1 MKRSKV
7 VVALTMLMMVAVG
20 RHAFAIP
27 ATQVRLSSVGQ
38 NIAFTAPISE
48 QEHQWLERKQV
59 IRLGVSSPNFPPFTI
74 TTAKNEL
81 EGISADHVYALQK
94 SLGIHFEILRF
105 NTRALAFDALRRGE
119 IDLVDAV
126 TPSETQEYGSGS
138 TAPYTFTRVAL
149 YSKTGSL
156 LNLKLNNTT
165 SVIAA
170 TEDGFVSDLAF
181 SKFRNTTI
189 KRYKSPYEAIAAVL
203 DGDAAAYLGDTVSTS
218 YLINQSF
225 NNQLVTNLS
234 VDNSDT
240 PISFGVMPDNRV
252 LDILISRQLGTRS
265 RCQKVDT
272 VNWWVSTL
280 KCYNGELLHLLSP
293 EEKALLNRNTT
304 FKIAVSE
311 DLAPY
316 ALFDATGQ
324 FGGTMSDIL
333 ELVRLSSG
341 LNFEV
346 VRTHSIHAAQA
357 MLDNGSAQLSILSET
372 RSRDKK
378 YLFTQPII
386 TTPYTVITRINDYD
400 NFTLSDSKLKTVA
413 LPRSDA
419 LEEFIKQH
427 YPNLN
432 LISTDNVA
440 DALNMVRDAKADY
453 TVTSTNQARY
463 YLSYKYENTLK
474 TSGVLPG
481 ANTLIG
487 IAGAMGNPDLISIIE
502 KSLMKISPNE
512 VAVIAGRWRAN
523 AATDNL
529 YWEGLSLRVYQ
540 VLSGL
545 FVLLL
550 ATCIWI
556 VYLRKIIFKKSTV
569 RKQLQDR
576 LSLVQN
582 IVNSIPQPVYVR
594 DSEGKLLLFNTAY
607 AQSIS
612 ANATHNTQISLLES
626 LLNQPTLALWQQDYA
641 HVVATGEAVA
651 KDQVWASYNRT
662 LDIYHWIQP
671 LRDDRLDIIGVVCG
685 WLDISDRSRM
695 LEQLRQAKADADK
708 ANSAKSIFLAT
719 MSHEIR
725 TPMNAIIGMLEL
737 ALSSGRSPQKNR
749 ESLQIA
755 HESSLSLL
763 QLLGGILD
771 ISSIES
777 GQHQVHLE
785 ATHLKQIVDTVVD
798 IFQVNAEKKGLRI
811 NTQFDDYA
819 LRIAGFDRLKIKQV
833 LSNLISNAIK
843 FTDHGGMTLRVTG
856 KALEKGSFEFSIS
869 VQDTGSGIPRSEMA
883 TLFIPFSQVNISQN
897 SGAGL
902 GLSIAQSLSRIM
914 GGDLLVDSVPGAGT
928 TMTLKGI
935 AVDANLISAGP
946 TPLRSSA
953 PASTTKRLNILIVDD
968 HLPSLMLLQEQI
980 QLMGHLP
987 LIAHDGLEALF
998 KWEDHEVDMVI
1009 TDCNMP
1015 ELDGIGLTEELRK
1028 LEQQLRSKPCTIIGV
1043 TASASA
1049 EDMRAYLKAGMN
1061 VCLLKPVNIP
1071 LLAQYIPALATE
1083 GLPVSYMGDIPDSTR
1098 HTIMAELVVSNR
1110 QDLLTLQ
1117 ACLNAFDLKG
1127 MADTAHK
1134 LKGSAR
1140 LMQSDE
1146 VWNLCQGLEQA
1157 LSNEPEPIELQ
1168 RLVIELR
1175 VALEATQ

>member
-1 MKRSKV
+1 MKCN
-7 VVALTMLMMVAVG
+7 ALGILLTVLLLIVLP
-20 RHAFAIP
+20 RQSFAIT
-27 ATQVRLSSVGQ
+27 ATPVQLSNIGQ
-38 NIAFTAPISE
+38 NIGFSAPISD
-48 QEHQWLERKQV
+48 QERQWLEGKKV
-59 IRLGVSSPNFPPFTI
+59 IRVGVSSPNFPPFTI

-81 EGISADHVYALQK
+81 EGISADNLYALEK
-94 SLGIHFEILRF
+94 KLGIHFEILRF
-105 NTRALAFDALRRGE
+105 NNRALAFDALRRGK
-119 IDLVDAV
+119 IDLLDAV
-126 TPSETQEYGSGS
+126 TPSEAQEYGSGR
-138 TAPYTFTRVAL
+138 TAEYTYTRVAL

-156 LNLKLNNTT
+156 LSLDLQDAT

-170 TEDGFVSDLAF
+170 TEDGFVSDQAF
-181 SKFRNTTI
+181 SIIRNTTI

-203 DGDAAAYLGDTVSTS
+203 DGDAVAYLGDTVSTS

-225 NNQLVTNLS
+225 NNQLVTNIS
-234 VDNSDT
+234 VDNTDT
-240 PISFGVMPDNRV
+240 PISFGVMPDNPV
-252 LDILISRQLGTRS
+252 LETIISRQLRTRS
-265 RCQKVDT
+265 RCQKIDT
-272 VNWWVSTL
+272 VNWWVSAL
-280 KCYNGELLHLLSP
+280 KCYNGEFLHLLSP
-293 EEKALLNRNTT
+293 EEKALLSRNTT

-316 ALFDATGQ
+316 ALFDTTGQ
-324 FGGTMSDIL
+324 FGGSMSDIL

-341 LNFEV
+341 LNFEI
-346 VRTHSIHAAQA
+346 VRTHSIHSAQA

-372 RSRDKK
+372 RSRDEK
-378 YLFTQPII
+378 YLFTQPIM
-386 TTPYTVITRINDYD
+386 TTPYTVITRANDYE
-400 NFTLSDSKLKTVA
+400 NFALSDSKLKTIA

-419 LEEFIKQH
+419 LEEFIKQR

-481 ANTLIG
+481 VTTLLG
-487 IAGAMGNPDLISIIE
+487 IAGAVDNPKLISIID
-502 KSLMKISPNE
+502 KALMKISPSE
-512 VAVIAGRWRAN
+512 AAVITGRWRAN

-540 VLSGL
+540 VLSVL

-556 VYLRKIIFKKSTV
+556 VYLRKLIFKKTTV
-569 RKQLQDR
+569 RKQLQER

-582 IVNSIPQPVYVR
+582 IVDSIPQPIYVR
-594 DSEGKLLLFNTAY
+594 DREGQLLLFNTAY

-612 ANATHNTQISLLES
+612 ANATHDTPARLLDS
-626 LLNQPTLALWQQDYA
+626 LLNQQTLALWQRDYA
-641 HVVATGEAVA
+641 HVVATGETVA
-651 KDQVWASYNRT
+651 KDQPWVLDDQT

-671 LRDDRLDIIGVVCG
+671 LLDDRQHIIGVVCG
-685 WLDISDRSRM
+685 WLDISDRTHM

-708 ANSAKSIFLAT
+708 SNSAKSVFLAT

-737 ALSSGRSPQKNR
+737 ALTPDRSQQKNR

-777 GQHQVHLE
+777 GQTRVHLE
-785 ATHLKQIVDTVVD
+785 AIHLKQIIDTVVD
-798 IFQVNAEKKGLRI
+798 IFQVSAEKKGLWI
-811 NTQFDDYA
+811 NTQYDDYA
-819 LRIAGFDRLKIKQV
+819 LRVAGYDRLKIKQV

-843 FTDHGGMTLRVTG
+843 FTEHGGLTLRVTG
-856 KALEKGSFEFSIS
+856 KALEKGSFEFAIS
-869 VQDTGSGIPRSEMA
+869 VHDTGPGISPSEMD

-902 GLSIAQSLSRIM
+902 GLSISQSLSRIM

-935 AVDANLISAGP
+935 AVDADLISEPPA
-946 TPLRSSA
+946 PLRASV
-953 PASTTKRLNILIVDD
+953 PASTTRQLNILIVDD
-968 HLPSLMLLQEQI
+968 HLPSLKLLQEQI
-980 QLMGHLP
+980 LLLGHLP
-987 LIAHDGLEALF
+987 LVAHDGLEALF
-998 KWEDHEVDMVI
+998 IWEDHEIDMVI

-1015 ELDGIGLTEELRK
+1015 ELDGIGLTEEIRQ
-1028 LEQQLRSKPCTIIGV
+1028 LEQQLKNKPCTIIGV
-1043 TASASA
+1043 TASARA
-1049 EDMRAYLKAGMN
+1049 EDMHAYLKAGMN
-1061 VCLLKPVNIP
+1061 VCLLKPVNLP
-1071 LLAQYIPALATE
+1071 LLARHVPALRKA
-1083 GLPVSYMGDIPDSTR
+1083 GQSVGYMGDIPDSTQQA
-1098 HTIMAELVVSNR
+1098 IMAELVISNR
-1110 QDLLTLQ
+1110 KDLLTLQ
-1117 ACLNAFDLKG
+1117 ACLKVFDLQG

-1146 VWNLCQGLEQA
+1146 VWNHCQA
-1157 LSNEPEPIELQ
+1157 LENALSHQPQPAELEH
-1168 RLVIELR
+1168 LVIELR
-1175 VALEATQ
+1175 VALESTL

>member
-1 MKRSKV
+1 MKRNYLGMTLA
-7 VVALTMLMMVAVG
+7 ALLLIVLVRHSFAMTATAV
-20 RHAFAIP
+20 
-27 ATQVRLSSVGQ
+27 QLSNVGQ
-38 NIAFTAPISE
+38 NIGFSAPVTE
-48 QEHQWLERKQV
+48 QEHQWLEGKKV
-59 IRLGVSSPNFPPFTI
+59 VRLGVSSPNFPPFTI

-81 EGISADHVYALQK
+81 EGISADNLYGLQK
-94 SLGIHFEILRF
+94 KLGIHFDILRF
-105 NTRALAFDALRRGE
+105 DNRARAFDALRRGE

-126 TPSETQEYGSGS
+126 TPAEAREYGSGL
-138 TAPYTFTRVAL
+138 TAEYTYTRVAL

-156 LNLKLNNTT
+156 LSLDLKNLA
-165 SVIAA
+165 SVIA
-170 TEDGFVSDLAF
+170 TTKDGFVSDLAF

-189 KRYKSPYEAIAAVL
+189 KSYQSPYEAIAAVL
-203 DGDAAAYLGDTVSTS
+203 DGSAEAYLGDTVSTS
-218 YLINQSF
+218 YLINQTF
-225 NNQLVTNLS
+225 NNQLVTNLT
-234 VDNSDT
+234 VENTDT
-240 PISFGVMPDNRV
+240 PISFGVMPSNHV
-252 LDILISRQLGTRS
+252 LETIISRQLRTRS
-265 RCQKVDT
+265 RCQKVDM

-280 KCYNGELLHLLSP
+280 KCYNGEFLHLLSD
-293 EEKALLNRNTT
+293 EEKALLSRNTT

-316 ALFDATGQ
+316 ALFDTSGQ
-324 FGGTMSDIL
+324 FGGSMSDFL

-346 VRTHSIHAAQA
+346 IRTRSVHDAQVL
-357 MLDNGSAQLSILSET
+357 LDNGSAQLSILSET

-386 TTPYTVITRINDYD
+386 TTPYTVITRTSDYD
-400 NFTLSDSKLKTVA
+400 NFDLSDSNLKTIA

-419 LEEFIKQH
+419 LEEFIKQR

-432 LISTDNVA
+432 LISTDNIA

-453 TVTSTNQARY
+453 TVTSANQARY

-481 ANTLIG
+481 VNALIG
-487 IAGAMGNPDLISIIE
+487 VAGTMDNPQLISIIE
-502 KSLMKISPNE
+502 KALMKISPNE
-512 VAVIAGRWRAN
+512 AAVIAGRWRAN
-523 AATDNL
+523 AATDNM

-540 VLSGL
+540 GLSVL

-556 VYLRKIIFKKSTV
+556 VYLRKIIFKKSTT
-569 RKQLQDR
+569 RKVLQDR

-582 IVNSIPQPVYVR
+582 IVNSIPQPIYVR
-594 DSEGKLLLFNTAY
+594 DREGQLLLFNTAY

-612 ANATHNTQISLLES
+612 ANATHNTHARLLDS

-651 KDQVWASYNRT
+651 KDQQWVLDDLA

-671 LRDDRLDIIGVVCG
+671 LRDDRKHIIGVVCG

-708 ANSAKSIFLAT
+708 ANSAKTVFLAT

-725 TPMNAIIGMLEL
+725 TPMNAMIGMLEL
-737 ALSSGRSPQKNR
+737 ALTPDRSPEKNR
-749 ESLQIA
+749 ESIQIA

-771 ISSIES
+771 ISSIEA
-777 GQHQVHLE
+777 GQTQLHLQ
-785 ATHLKQIVDTVVD
+785 ATHLKDIVDSVVD
-798 IFQVNAEKKGLRI
+798 VFQVSAEKKGLWI

-819 LRIAGFDRLKIKQV
+819 LHVAGFDRLKVKQV
-833 LSNLISNAIK
+833 LTNLISNAIK
-843 FTDHGGMTLRVTG
+843 FTESGGLIIRVAG
-856 KALEKGSFEFSIS
+856 KALEKGSFEFVIS
-869 VQDTGSGIPRSEMA
+869 VQDTGRGIPPSEMA

-914 GGDLLVDSVPGAGT
+914 GGDLQVDSVLGSGT
-928 TMTLKGI
+928 TMTFKGI
-935 AVDANLISAGP
+935 AVDASLVLA
-946 TPLRSSA
+946 TPSTLHA
-953 PASTTKRLNILIVDD
+953 PASTTRRLNILIVDD
-968 HLPSLMLLQEQI
+968 HVPSLKLLQEQI
-980 QLMGHLP
+980 QLLGHLP

-1015 ELDGIGLTEELRK
+1015 ELDGIGLTEEIRK
-1028 LEQQLRSKPCTIIGV
+1028 LEQQFKSKPCTIIGV
-1043 TASASA
+1043 TASARA

-1061 VCLLKPVNIP
+1061 VCLLKPVSLP
-1071 LLAQYIPALATE
+1071 LLRQHIPVLATTGQPE
-1083 GLPVSYMGDIPDSTR
+1083 GYLGDISDSAQQA
-1098 HTIMAELVVSNR
+1098 IMAELVISNR
-1110 QDLLTLQ
+1110 KDLLTLQ
-1117 ACLNAFDLKG
+1117 ACLTAFDLEG
-1127 MADTAHK
+1127 MANTAHK

-1140 LMQSDE
+1140 LMQSD
-1146 VWNLCQGLEQA
+1146 VLWNHCQA
-1157 LSNEPEPIELQ
+1157 LEYALSGQPEPAELE

-1175 VALEATQ
+1175 TALEITP